1 MARIPQISVS
11 KTPECLLLG
20 FQFLILMSV
29 GMKEQYVISV
39 TFSQL
44 RVSLEPVTSQLRVSY
59 ESVTSQLR
67 VSYESVMSQLRVS
80 YESVRSQWRVSDES
94 AVNLTE
100 IGCFSIVLTLH
111 HVLVLFTA
119 RGVDFF
125 EVVCF
130 IFDFVGLLLTF
141 NDVDFFGSVAAGLLL
156 VGVRFSL
163 KYGNKAPLKSW

>member
-1 MARIPQISVS
+1 MARIPQLSVS
-11 KTPECLLLG
+11 KTPESLLLG

-29 GMKEQYVISV
+29 GMKEQYVISSSV
-39 TFSQL
+39 MSQL
-44 RVSLEPVTSQLRVSY
+44 RASY

-67 VSYESVMSQLRVS
+67 VSYES
-80 YESVRSQWRVSDES
+80 

-100 IGCFSIVLTLH
+100 KGRFGIVLTLH

-141 NDVDFFGSVAAGLLL
+141 NDVDFFDLVAAGLLL

-163 KYGNKAPLKSW
+163 KNGNNNL